1 MNAAAVPA
9 PRLPSRGFRIA
20 LIGNLVWINAS
31 EIWRYLAVVRPM
43 IQAIFPGQPDKAPFT
58 LPIFASWTLWDTWLI
73 LAATGFYWLYLS
85 WAGRTVAQALAAA
98 SFLTITIFGLIWLGV
113 FNMGL
118 LPPDFIWTAVPL
130 AWAEQ
135 AIAALIVRWAMGR

>member
-1 MNAAAVPA
+1 M
-9 PRLPSRGFRIA
+9 
-20 LIGNLVWINAS
+20 
-31 EIWRYLAVVRPM
+31 
-43 IQAIFPGQPDKAPFT
+43 
-58 LPIFASWTLWDTWLI
+58 PIFASWTLWDTWLI